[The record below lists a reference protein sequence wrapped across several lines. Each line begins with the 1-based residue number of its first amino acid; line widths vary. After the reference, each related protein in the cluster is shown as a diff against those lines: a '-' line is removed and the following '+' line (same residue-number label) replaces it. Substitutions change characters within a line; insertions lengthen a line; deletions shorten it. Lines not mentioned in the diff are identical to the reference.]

1 MNSTKIKETLIKH
14 ADTLFG
20 ETPVLFAYLY
30 GSHAAHQAHPFSD
43 LDIAVFV
50 KKPLTTRENMKL
62 EMDLSLEMDK
72 RFIGGPSSDVRTINH
87 MPLVMAGSVIT
98 EGILIYCIDD
108 DTRIDFEMA
117 VRSSYFDFL
126 PFIKKYQ
133 RAYIEQIGS
142 IRP

>member
-1 MNSTKIKETLIKH
+1 MNSIKIKETLLKH

-30 GSHAAHQAHPFSD
+30 GSYAVHQAHPFSD

-50 KKPLTTRENMKL
+50 KKPLTTRESMKL

-72 RFIGGPSSDVRTINH
+72 RFPRGPSSDLRIINH
-87 MPLVMAGSVIT
+87 MPLVVAGSAIT
-98 EGILIYCIDD
+98 EGVLIYCIDD
-108 DTRIDFEMA
+108 DTRIDFERI
-117 VRSSYFDFL
+117 VRRSYFYFL

-133 RAYIEQIGS
+133 RMYIDN